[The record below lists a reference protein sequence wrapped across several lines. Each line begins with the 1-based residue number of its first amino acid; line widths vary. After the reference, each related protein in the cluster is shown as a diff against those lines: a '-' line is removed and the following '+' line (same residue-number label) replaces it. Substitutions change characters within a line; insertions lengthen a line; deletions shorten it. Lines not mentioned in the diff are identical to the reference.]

1 MVKRYT
7 DGELKSELSKMEI
20 ICDTRENVNDHITSW
35 LDKKNIPY
43 ITRKLNTGDY
53 SAMLGG
59 LTMEKDVLIERKHN
73 LDEICGNFT
82 AERERFEREMIRAKA
97 IGTKVFLV
105 IENATWEDVFLGNYR
120 SQLKP
125 QSLAASLLSWQ
136 VKYNLTVLFCKPES
150 TGKLI
155 YSILYYWAREEL
167 LGGHG

>member
-1 MVKRYT
+1 MIKRYT
-7 DGELKSELSKMEI
+7 DGELKEALSGLTV
-20 ICDTRENVNDHITSW
+20 ICDTREQVNEHVTGHFDR
-35 LDKKNIPY
+35 KQIPY
-43 ITRKLNTGDY
+43 ITRKLDTGDY

-97 IGTKVFLV
+97 LGTKVFLV